1 MTIAVTQPSPRYL
14 KLVRK
19 FPLRVIGSEAQY
31 DAAIAIIQRL
41 AVRGEEGLDVG
52 EADYLYALTSLVE
65 TYENEHYP
73 IGPDGL
79 RPHERLKWL
88 AEESGLSQA
97 KLAKLL
103 GVSQPLVSL
112 ILLGKRELTVAHIQ
126 RLSEYFHI
134 NPRYFMGVA

>member
-1 MTIAVTQPSPRYL
+1 MTVAVPRALPSYL

-19 FPLRVIGSEAQY
+19 FPLRVIESESQY
-31 DAAIAIIQRL
+31 DAAIAFLEPL
-41 AVRGEEGLDVG
+41 AIRGEKDLNEG

-73 IGPDGL
+73 IGPDRL
-79 RPHERLKWL
+79 KPNERLKWL
-88 AEESGLSQA
+88 ADESGLSQA

-134 NPRYFMGVA
+134 NPRYFMP

>member
-112 ILLGKRELTVAHIQ
+112 ILLGKRELTVAHIR
-126 RLSEYFHI
+126 RLSEHFHI
-134 NPRYFMGVA
+134 NPRYFMA

>member
-1 MTIAVTQPSPRYL
+1 MTIAVTQASPSYL

-31 DAAIAIIQRL
+31 DAAIEIIQRL
-41 AVRGEEGLDVG
+41 AVRGEEGLDAG

-88 AEESGLSQA
+88 AKQAEMSQA
-97 KLAKLL
+97 DLAKLL
-103 GVSQPLVSL
+103 EVSQPLVSL
-112 ILLGKRELTVAHIQ
+112 MLLGKRELTVAHIR
-126 RLSEYFHI
+126 RLSEHFHI
-134 NPRYFMGVA
+134 NPRYFMA

>member
-1 MTIAVTQPSPRYL
+1 MTVAVTQALPSYL

-19 FPLRVIGSEAQY
+19 FPLRVIDSEAEY
-31 DAAIAIIQRL
+31 DAAIAIIQPL
-41 AVRGEEGLDVG
+41 AVRGERGLDGG

-73 IGPDGL
+73 IGPDHL
-79 RPHERLKWL
+79 KPHERLKWL

-103 GVSQPLVSL
+103 SVSQPLVSL

-126 RLSEYFHI
+126 RLSEHFHI
-134 NPRYFMGVA
+134 NPRYFMP

>member
-1 MTIAVTQPSPRYL
+1 MTTTINQASPRYL
-14 KLVRK
+14 KLIRK

-31 DAAIAIIQRL
+31 DAAIALIQEL
-41 AVRGEEGLDVG
+41 AIKGERALDSG

-65 TYENEHYP
+65 SYEIAHHP
-73 IGPDGL
+73 FGPDGL

-88 AEESGLSQA
+88 ADESRLSQA

-112 ILLGKRELTVAHIQ
+112 ILLGKRELTVSHI
-126 RLSEYFHI
+126 RKLSEHFHI
-134 NPRYFMGVA
+134 SPRYFMA

>member
-1 MTIAVTQPSPRYL
+1 MTLAANQVLPSYL

-19 FPLRVIGSEAQY
+19 FPLRVIDSEVQY
-31 DAAIAIIQRL
+31 DAAIAMVQRL
-41 AVRGEEGLDVG
+41 ALRGEKSLDVG

-73 IGPDGL
+73 IGPDRL
-79 RPHERLKWL
+79 KPHERLKWL
-88 AEESGLSQA
+88 ADESELSQA

-103 GVSQPLVSL
+103 SISQPLVSL

-134 NPRYFMGVA
+134 NPRYFM

>member
-1 MTIAVTQPSPRYL
+1 MTVAVTQALPSYL

-31 DAAIAIIQRL
+31 DAAIAVIQRL
-41 AVRGEEGLDVG
+41 AVRGEEELDAG

-65 TYENEHYP
+65 SYENEHYP
-73 IGPDGL
+73 SGPDRL
-79 RPHERLKWL
+79 KPHERLNWL
-88 AEESGLSQA
+88 ADESGLSQA

-103 GVSQPLVSL
+103 GVSQPLISL

-134 NPRYFMGVA
+134 NPRYFMP

>member
-1 MTIAVTQPSPRYL
+1 MTIAVTQASPSYL

-41 AVRGEEGLDVG
+41 AVRGEEGLDAG

-88 AEESGLSQA
+88 AKQAEMSQA
-97 KLAKLL
+97 DLAKLL
-103 GVSQPLVSL
+103 EVSQPLVSL
-112 ILLGKRELTVAHIQ
+112 MLLGKRELTVAHIR
-126 RLSEYFHI
+126 RLSEHFHI
-134 NPRYFMGVA
+134 NPRYFMA

>member
-1 MTIAVTQPSPRYL
+1 MTVAVPRALPSYL

-19 FPLRVIGSEAQY
+19 FPLRVIESESQY
-31 DAAIAIIQRL
+31 DAAIAVIEPL
-41 AVRGEEGLDVG
+41 AIRGEKGLDEG

-73 IGPDGL
+73 IGPDRL
-79 RPHERLKWL
+79 KPNERLKWL
-88 AEESGLSQA
+88 ADESRLSQA

-134 NPRYFMGVA
+134 NPRYFMP

>member
-1 MTIAVTQPSPRYL
+1 MTTAVTQASPSYL

-41 AVRGEEGLDVG
+41 AVRGEEGLDAG
-52 EADYLYALTSLVE
+52 EADYLYALSSLVE

-79 RPHERLKWL
+79 RPNERLKWL

-112 ILLGKRELTVAHIQ
+112 ILLGKRELTVAHI
-126 RLSEYFHI
+126 RSLAEYFHLG
-134 NPRYFMGVA
+134 PRYFM